1 MSSHSDKFCL
11 RWNDFEANVSHAFED
26 LRQEKDFLDVTL
38 ACDEDQVQAHKVILS
53 ACSNW
58 FRKLL
63 QRHQHSHP
71 LLYLKGVKFSDLVS
85 VLNFMYQGEVN
96 IAQDNLNTFLRVA
109 EELQVKGL
117 TQNEREEDR
126 QGRRSSGDVH
136 KPNDDS
142 KKVVQRPDPNLR
154 DKESE
159 GGVGLRDN
167 PRVPNLIQIPD
178 DSDTEDGV
186 QVKAEADSE
195 HQVVSDQNPI
205 VEEYPGAEA
214 DYSHYIDDNLDL
226 NPSLLPND
234 GNQGASILEIG
245 GLTFCCYDF
254 RIGHSY

>member
-136 KPNDDS
+136 TPNDDS